1 MSCAFCSSTLTLNSE
16 VTNRVICEQNSPP
29 RITPNGQPPRFSAR
43 YKGAELFV
51 RKQNNIYQ
59 PTVPS
64 ITSSST
70 TPVTPVEV
78 RLLEYK
84 SSENDNTIIRY

>member
-1 MSCAFCSSTLTLNSE
+1 MEHCIFKKLHMFYLCLFNKLLALNF
-16 VTNRVICEQNSPP
+16 VIISRFVCEQNSSP

-64 ITSSST
+64 VTSSST
-70 TPVTPVEV
+70 TPVTPIEV
-78 RLLEYK
+78 RY
-84 SSENDNTIIRY
+84 